1 MFIIKSR
8 QKTDFREL
16 NLISRDK
23 VRDMY
28 SIGHDLLIVTTDRIS
43 AFDVIMPDP
52 VPGKGV
58 ILNHGN
64 LILIDELLTPDSSR
78 FRPAD
83 EYKEGRAQKS
93 CNKQFLSDYLL
104 SIHWNR
110 KPSAPQLP
118 SEIIDNTRKKYE
130 EALKRP
136 VG

>member
-58 ILNHGN
+58 ILNQM
-64 LILIDELLTPDSSR
+64 S
-78 FRPAD
+78 
-83 EYKEGRAQKS
+83 
-93 CNKQFLSDYLL
+93 FL
-104 SIHWNR
+104 
-110 KPSAPQLP
+110 
-118 SEIIDNTRKKYE
+118 
-130 EALKRP
+130 
-136 VG
+136 V